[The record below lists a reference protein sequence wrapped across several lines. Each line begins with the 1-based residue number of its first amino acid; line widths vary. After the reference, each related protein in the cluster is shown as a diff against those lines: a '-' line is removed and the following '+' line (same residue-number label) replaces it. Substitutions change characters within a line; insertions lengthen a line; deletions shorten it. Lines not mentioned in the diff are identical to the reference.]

1 MLYVVSGL
9 IILLLIF
16 IGYKNLSIEET
27 KVYATAD
34 QLKTHFMKL
43 LVVIII

>member
-1 MLYVVSGL
+1 MLYVISGS

-16 IGYKNLSIEET
+16 ICYKNLSIEKI
-27 KVYATAD
+27 KVYATAN